1 MYLYFEKKR
10 KRNLNI
16 KFEDNNINKENKFI
30 KYKII

>member
-16 KFEDNNINKENKFI
+16 IFEGNNINKENKFI